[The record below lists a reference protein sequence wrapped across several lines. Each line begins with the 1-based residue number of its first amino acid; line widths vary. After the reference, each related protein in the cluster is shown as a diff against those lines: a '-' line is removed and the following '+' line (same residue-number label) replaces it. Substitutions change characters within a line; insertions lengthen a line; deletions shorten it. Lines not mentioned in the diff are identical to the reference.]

1 MGNRVLL
8 ALAVVLMAAGCT
20 KGNSFQP
27 EDQYIGRS
35 GSFVISVFFSGSVTV
50 FQDGAYVLQSHQAG
64 VEGSYPELRIQGAGV
79 CLDCSFQDPASF
91 TASVVKDGGVGL
103 PGSIR
108 FVRDAAVLDK
118 NGDGILDETQ
128 GI

>member
-1 MGNRVLL
+1 MLL
-8 ALAVVLMAAGCT
+8 ALAVVFAAVSCS
-20 KGNSFQP
+20 KVDAFQQ
-27 EDQYIGRS
+27 EDQYVGRS
-35 GSFVISVFFSGSVTV
+35 GPFVVSVFFSGSVTV
-50 FQDGAYVLQSHQAG
+50 FQDGAFVLQSHQAG

-108 FVRDAAVLDK
+108 FVRDATVLDK

>member
-1 MGNRVLL
+1 MLL
-8 ALAVVLMAAGCT
+8 ALAVVSAAVSCS
-20 KGNSFQP
+20 KADAFRQ
-27 EDQYIGRS
+27 EDQYVGRS
-35 GSFVISVFFSGSVTV
+35 GPFVVSVFFSGSVTV
-50 FQDGAYVLQSHQAG
+50 FQDGAFVLQSHQAG

-103 PGSIR
+103 PRSIR
-108 FVRDAAVLDK
+108 FVRDATVLDK

-128 GI
+128 GL

>member
-8 ALAVVLMAAGCT
+8 ALAVVFMAAGCT

-27 EDQYIGRS
+27 GDQYIGRS

-50 FQDGAYVLQSHQAG
+50 FQDGAYVLQSLQAE
-64 VEGSYPELRIQGAGV
+64 VEGRYPELTIQGAGV
-79 CLDCSFQDPASF
+79 CLDCSFRDPEGF
-91 TASVVKDGGVGL
+91 TATVRKDGGVGL

-108 FVRDAAVLDK
+108 FVRDATFLDK